1 MKRPH
6 YFKNKTSFS
15 KIELFKNINTGSSHF
30 SLQKCSCY
38 EQVWESKFAIQ
49 CGNIYLSL
57 KRDRHRE
64 YFFNPV
70 LKCDQLIEHLLDHFF
85 FWKITLDVQLHLI
98 LTKWNEKKTTFFS
111 TARKSKVWFWV
122 FVTTVKHWISLL
134 KDIRFELLYI
144 IRV

>member
-70 LKCDQLIEHLLDHFF
+70 LKCDQLIEHLLDHSF
-85 FWKITLDVQLHLI
+85 FWKMTLDVQLHLI
-98 LTKWNEKKTTFFS
+98 LTKWNEKNNFFLYCSQVKGVVLSIYNYCKTLNFIIERYTF
-111 TARKSKVWFWV
+111 
-122 FVTTVKHWISLL
+122 
-134 KDIRFELLYI
+134 
-144 IRV
+144 